1 MGQTNS
7 NRKVERRAFVILLV
21 VLIIASVVVIYPFL
35 NTVLI
40 AGVLAMLFFPLHRKY
55 LKWVKQRKNIAAGL
69 SVLSVIIL
77 FLIPVGILVALL
89 TAQLAT
95 LVQKL
100 PQDMGT
106 NNVSGLLT
114 HWEGYVTPWIAKIE
128 TMFGVEINL
137 IEMVSRGIRWLG
149 QAIAQYS
156 PSVVAETA
164 GVIINLI
171 VMLIILFYLF
181 RDGPRLIEKI
191 IVLSP
196 IKDRFERELAGEIEN
211 TVYGIFYGSFLT
223 GAIQGALATIAYY
236 IVKVPGALVWGVL
249 TFFFSFIPIVG
260 TGAVIIPII
269 IYLIIQGEYGYAAF
283 LAIYGGVVIGS
294 SDNFLRPML
303 IRTHVHQ
310 ALIFLSLF
318 GGLAVF
324 GPMGI
329 LIGPVVMALLTGTV
343 KIYEDNYL

>member
-7 NRKVERRAFVILLV
+7 NRKVERRAFVLLLV

-55 LKWVKQRKNIAAGL
+55 LKWTKKSQNIASGL
-69 SVLSVIIL
+69 SVLSVITL
-77 FLIPVGILVALL
+77 FLIPVGVLVALL
-89 TAQLAT
+89 TAQLAA

-106 NNVSGLLT
+106 QNVSGLLSN
-114 HWEGYVTPWIAKIE
+114 WEGYVTPWIEKLEA
-128 TMFGVEINL
+128 MLGVEINV

-171 VMLIILFYLF
+171 VMLIILFYFF
-181 RDGPRLIEKI
+181 RDGPRLIEKL

-196 IKDRFERELAGEIEN
+196 IKDRFERELASEIEN

-223 GAIQGALATIAYY
+223 GAIQGLLATIAYY
-236 IVKVPGALVWGVL
+236 IAKVPGALVWGVL
-249 TFFFSFIPIVG
+249 TFFFSFIPLVG

-283 LAIYGGVVIGS
+283 LAVYGAVVIGS

-329 LIGPVVMALLTGTV
+329 LIGPVVMALLTGTI